1 MSGLEYDKGD
11 DIMKWKDI
19 VLNNDKEIRKHKIDL
34 KEMMEK
40 TTNELDKMVLANDV
54 LVQDFP
60 KLPKVNVYLNMDGKE
75 RIRVANGYQEDLYGG
90 GFYAFDVAVNPKEF
104 IQYGMNAPSVIANK
118 AMMKYMKML
127 RK

>member
-34 KEMMEK
+34 KEMMKK
-40 TTNELDKMVLANDV
+40 TTNELDKKVLANDV

-60 KLPKVNVYLNMDGKE
+60 ELPRVNVYLNMDGDE

-104 IQYGMNAPSVIANK
+104 LQYGISAPSIIANK
-118 AMMKYMKML
+118 AMMKYMKMI

>member
-60 KLPKVNVYLNMDGKE
+60 ELPRVNLYLNMDGDE
-75 RIRVANGYQEDLYGG
+75 RIRVANGYQEDLYDG

-104 IQYGMNAPSVIANK
+104 LQYGIGAPSIIANK
-118 AMMKYMKML
+118 AMMKYMKMI

>member
-1 MSGLEYDKGD
+1 
-11 DIMKWKDI
+11 MKWKDI

-34 KEMMEK
+34 KEMMKK

-60 KLPKVNVYLNMDGKE
+60 ELPRVNVYLNMDGDE
-75 RIRVANGYQEDLYGG
+75 RIRVANGYQEDLYDG

-104 IQYGMNAPSVIANK
+104 LQYGIGAPSIIANK
-118 AMMKYMKML
+118 AMMKYMKMI

>member
-34 KEMMEK
+34 KEMMKK

-60 KLPKVNVYLNMDGKE
+60 ELPRVNVYLNMDGDE

-104 IQYGMNAPSVIANK
+104 LQYGISAPSIIANK
-118 AMMKYMKML
+118 AMMKYMKMI

>member
-60 KLPKVNVYLNMDGKE
+60 ELPRVNVYLNMDGDE

-104 IQYGMNAPSVIANK
+104 LQYGISAPSIIANK
-118 AMMKYMKML
+118 AMMKYMKMI

>member
-1 MSGLEYDKGD
+1 M
-11 DIMKWKDI
+11 MK
-19 VLNNDKEIRKHKIDL
+19 
-34 KEMMEK
+34 K

-60 KLPKVNVYLNMDGKE
+60 ELPRVNVYLNMDGDE

-104 IQYGMNAPSVIANK
+104 LQYGISAPSIIANK
-118 AMMKYMKML
+118 AMMKYMKMI